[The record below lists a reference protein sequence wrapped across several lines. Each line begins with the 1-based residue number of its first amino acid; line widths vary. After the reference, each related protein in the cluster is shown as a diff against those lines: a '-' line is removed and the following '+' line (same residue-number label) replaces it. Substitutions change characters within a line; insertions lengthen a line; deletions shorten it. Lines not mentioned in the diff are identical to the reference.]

1 MTNKKVTIKKA
12 TDEELSKLL
21 YRLRMEREAQ
31 DLIRSIR
38 QRATPQYKRGLED
51 EAVST
56 EEPIESLY
64 HYGILGMK
72 WGIRRFQPYPKGQG
86 HKGKFLGRKTKDQKK
101 VEKQR
106 AKPPSKKAIKDMTDQ
121 ELKEVVD
128 RLQMEKRYRDL
139 TTAQKSQGQKLVAD
153 ILNDAAKQA
162 ASAYVKKTLK
172 EYANAETKKGK

>member
-1 MTNKKVTIKKA
+1 
-12 TDEELSKLL
+12 
-21 YRLRMEREAQ
+21 MEQQAQ

-72 WGIRRFQPYPKGQG
+72 WGIRRFQPYPKGKG
-86 HKGKFLGRKTKDQKK
+86 HKGKFLGKKSKSQKK
-101 VEKQR
+101 AEKER
-106 AKPPSKKAIKDMTDQ
+106 AKPPSKKAIKDMSDQ
-121 ELKEVVD
+121 ELREVVD

-139 TTAQKSQGQKLVAD
+139 TSAQKSKGQKLVVD

-162 ASAYVKKTLK
+162 ASAYVKKTLN
-172 EYANAETKKGK
+172 EYAKSETKKGK